1 MGTEFEL
8 KFKAT
13 AEQQAAIEALYGG
26 FMSTNMESE
35 YYDTLPGELAL
46 QRMVLRRRLENDRYI
61 CTCKAPMKDNARMEW
76 EVECDDIRQAIEKLC
91 KLGAPKMLK
100 KLTAGS
106 LCIYCGAR
114 FVRKH
119 RLLEMEGAT
128 VELALDAGVFIGG
141 GREKPLCEIEVELKS
156 GSEEV
161 ALRFAEEL
169 AERFGL
175 VVEPLSKFQQAL
187 L

>member
-1 MGTEFEL
+1 MGKEFEL

-13 AEQQAAIEALYGG
+13 PEQQAAIAALYGD
-26 FMSTNMESE
+26 FMSTNMVSE
-35 YYDTLPGELAL
+35 YYDTLPGELAM
-46 QRMVLRRRLENDRYI
+46 QRMVLRRRLENDRYV
-61 CTCKAPMKDNARMEW
+61 CTCKAPLKDNTRKEW
-76 EVECDDIRQAIEKLC
+76 EVECDDIREAIGKLC
-91 KLGAPKMLK
+91 KLGAPKMLRT
-100 KLTAGS
+100 LTNGS

-114 FVRKH
+114 FVRRHK
-119 RLLEMEGAT
+119 LLELEGAT

-141 GREKPLCEIEVELKS
+141 GREKPLREIEVELKS

-161 ALRFAEEL
+161 AAAFAEAL
-169 AERFGL
+169 AEKFGL

>member
-13 AEQQAAIEALYGG
+13 EEQQEAVAALYGD
-26 FMSTNMESE
+26 FMSTNMASE
-35 YYDTLPGELAL
+35 YYDTLPGELAM

-61 CTCKAPMKDNARMEW
+61 CTCKAPLKDNTRMEW
-76 EVECDDIRQAIEKLC
+76 EVECEDIREAIEKLC
-91 KLGAPKMLK
+91 KLGAPKLLRT
-100 KLTAGS
+100 LTDAS

-114 FVRKH
+114 FVRRSK
-119 RLLEMEGAT
+119 LLVLDGAT
-128 VELALDAGVFIGG
+128 VELSLDAGVFIGG
-141 GREKPLCEIEVELKS
+141 GREKPLREIEVELKS
-156 GSEEV
+156 GSEAV
-161 ALRFAEEL
+161 AEAFAEAL
-169 AERFGL
+169 AEKFGL